1 VIKEAKT
8 DHPLMKKE
16 RRNQMIYRNSNSAGK
31 GRTFRMHQFIPP
43 VLPNPSVR
51 QQSEHTL
58 HTFITSALSCDV
70 SLGLH

>member
-31 GRTFRMHQFIPP
+31 GRTFRMHPFIPP
-43 VLPNPSVR
+43 FLPNPSV
-51 QQSEHTL
+51 S
-58 HTFITSALSCDV
+58 DNKV
-70 SLGLH
+70 SIHYTHS